1 MKKNLKIIKSS
12 RHHKITGNFGEH
24 FVLYWLSKYGFECAQ
39 VDHVGI
45 DLIAKNPHT
54 NERMGISVKTRSRA
68 EGTEKTSVILGEKKS
83 SLEKINYACE
93 AFGLKPYFAIVVD
106 DKNSSQIFIV
116 SVEKFLKIHPP
127 EKMMNWYM
135 GDKWIEK
142 YKKDKDI
149 KIIEFNHDI
158 VSWW

>member
-24 FVLYWLSKYGFECAQ
+24 FVLYWLSKYGFECAH

-68 EGTEKTSVILGEKKS
+68 EGTEKTSVRLGEKKP
-83 SLEKINYACE
+83 KI
-93 AFGLKPYFAIVVD
+93 F
-106 DKNSSQIFIV
+106 
-116 SVEKFLKIHPP
+116 
-127 EKMMNWYM
+127 
-135 GDKWIEK
+135 
-142 YKKDKDI
+142 
-149 KIIEFNHDI
+149 
-158 VSWW
+158 